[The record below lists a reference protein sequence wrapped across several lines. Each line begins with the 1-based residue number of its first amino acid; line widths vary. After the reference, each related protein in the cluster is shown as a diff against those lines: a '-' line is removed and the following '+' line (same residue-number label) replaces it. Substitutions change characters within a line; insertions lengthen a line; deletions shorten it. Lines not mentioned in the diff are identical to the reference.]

1 VHVFTLCLFP
11 STGND
16 HISRAMVRGVP
27 INTMVRAHVCSW
39 SKESTFH
46 QHRGLHF
53 YEVNLMTLHLQ
64 NSPSSVFPP
73 VFNDVHALT
82 SVFPPNWRWLFFTCK
97 CCHHPICRWIRWQA
111 SNIPVRTSHSQA
123 DSACPHERQREST
136 VCVMRTGDY
145 SLIPDY
151 QQQKRASSMFNA
163 VGWSHWYV
171 PNPKSCCK
179 SSI

>member
-1 VHVFTLCLFP
+1 MFSPYVFFP
-11 STGND
+11 RLATTIFHGQWSAASQSIRWFARTYALDQKNLRS
-16 HISRAMVRGVP
+16 ISIEGSIFM
-27 INTMVRAHVCSW
+27 
-39 SKESTFH
+39 K
-46 QHRGLHF
+46 L
-53 YEVNLMTLHLQ
+53 NLMTLHFQ

-82 SVFPPNWRWLFFTCK
+82 SVFPANWRWLFFTCK

-123 DSACPHERQREST
+123 DSACPHERQRDST

-171 PNPKSCCK
+171 PNPKYCCK